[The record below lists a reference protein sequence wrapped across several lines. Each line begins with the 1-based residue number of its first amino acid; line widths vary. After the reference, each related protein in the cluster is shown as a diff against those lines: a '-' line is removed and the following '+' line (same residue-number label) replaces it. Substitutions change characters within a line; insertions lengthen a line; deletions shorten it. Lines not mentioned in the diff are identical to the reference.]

1 MSNNWGTTVFTTL
14 MCGDP
19 VLAVWPLWRRVLRT
33 MWESFVFQSV
43 FLERI
48 PNDFLENL
56 VPGGFFGDSE
66 IFIFFA
72 PMIVEFGGHV
82 TTLAVV
88 VSRLL
93 WTYGH
98 ENKTADQKQVKL
110 Q

>member
-1 MSNNWGTTVFTTL
+1 MSNSWGTTVFTIL
-14 MCGDP
+14 MCGVP

-43 FLERI
+43 FLEQIR
-48 PNDFLENL
+48 NDFLENL
-56 VPGGFFGDSE
+56 VPGGFFDDLE
-66 IFIFFA
+66 ICIFFA
-72 PMIVEFGGHV
+72 PMDVEFGGHV

-88 VSRLL
+88 VPRLL

-98 ENKTADQKQVKL
+98 ENKTVDQKQVKL